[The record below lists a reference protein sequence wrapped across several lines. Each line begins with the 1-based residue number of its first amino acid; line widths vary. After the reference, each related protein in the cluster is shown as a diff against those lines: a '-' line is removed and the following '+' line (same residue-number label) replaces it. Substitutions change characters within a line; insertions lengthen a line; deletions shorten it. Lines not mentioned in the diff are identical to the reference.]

1 MQLTL
6 YTRPGCHLCEEM
18 KAVIRRVQGQVA
30 CELAEVDISLDETL
44 LQRYG
49 HHIPVLLADGVEV
62 ARTRTGVA
70 ELLETLTSRRPD
82 TRFARAPHRPEEG

>member
-30 CELAEVDISLDETL
+30 CELAEVDVSLDETL
-44 LQRYG
+44 LRRYG
-49 HHIPVLLADGVEV
+49 HHVPVLLADGVEV
-62 ARTRTGVA
+62 ARTRTAVA
-70 ELLETLTSRRPD
+70 DLLLALASPPPAGRDPTE
-82 TRFARAPHRPEEG
+82 